1 MRGPYYFAERNPCH
15 DGTPLRLPRLH
26 KAPAPVGAFVQAA
39 SVVAGVAERL
49 RLLDLY
55 CGQGGAGA
63 GYARA
68 GFEVR
73 GVDLARQPRYPFEFF
88 YSDAIAYA
96 RRYWPLFDVIHAS
109 PPCQAHS
116 EAWRLRRNDHPE
128 LIAPTRD
135 ALLAT
140 GKPYIIENVPGAP
153 LRNPVVLCGAM
164 FGLRTYR
171 HRLFEANWPLC
182 APEHPPHTAP
192 QAKMGRPVK
201 PGEFGQFIGNYSGA
215 ALAREVMQMP
225 WANRDGIREAIP
237 PAYTEHIGRQLLE
250 HLR

>member
-1 MRGPYYFAERNPCH
+1 MSSWSGSSAR
-15 DGTPLRLPRLH
+15 DPLRLPRLH
-26 KAPAPVGAFVQAA
+26 TAPASVGAFVQAA

-49 RLLDLY
+49 KLLDLY
-55 CGQGGAGA
+55 CGAGGAGA

-68 GFEVR
+68 GFDVV
-73 GVDLARQPRYPFEFF
+73 GVDIADQPNYPFEFHQA
-88 YSDAIAYA
+88 DAIDF
-96 RRYWPLFDVIHAS
+96 LDGLHGGMCF
-109 PPCQAHS
+109 
-116 EAWRLRRNDHPE
+116 
-128 LIAPTRD
+128 
-135 ALLAT
+135 
-140 GKPYIIENVPGAP
+140 IENVPGAP
-153 LRNPVVLCGAM
+153 LRDPVLLCGAM

-171 HRLFEANWPLC
+171 HRLFEASWPLR
-182 APEHPPHTAP
+182 APAHPPHAAP

>member
-1 MRGPYYFAERNPCH
+1 MCV
-15 DGTPLRLPRLH
+15 
-26 KAPAPVGAFVQAA
+26 KAWGH
-39 SVVAGVAERL
+39 G
-49 RLLDLY
+49 
-55 CGQGGAGA
+55 
-63 GYARA
+63 
-68 GFEVR
+68 EVWLS
-73 GVDLARQPRYPFEFF
+73 LADF
-88 YSDAIAYA
+88 DA
-96 RRYWPLFDVIHAS
+96 IHAS

-116 EAWRLRRNDHPE
+116 EAWRLRRNDHPK
-128 LIAPTRD
+128 LIAPTRA
-135 ALLAT
+135 ALLAII
-140 GKPYIIENVPGAP
+140 KPYIIENVPGAP
-153 LRNPVVLCGAM
+153 LRDPVLLCGAM

-171 HRLFEANWPLC
+171 HRLFEASWPLR
-182 APEHPPHTAP
+182 APAHPPHAAP

>member
-1 MRGPYYFAERNPCH
+1 
-15 DGTPLRLPRLH
+15 
-26 KAPAPVGAFVQAA
+26 VGALLQAA
-39 SVVAGVAERL
+39 PVVAGVAERL
-49 RLLDLY
+49 RLLDLF
-55 CGQGGAGA
+55 CGAGGAGA

-68 GFEVR
+68 GFDVV
-73 GVDLARQPRYPFEFF
+73 GVDIAPQPHYPFEFHQA
-88 YSDAIAYA
+88 DALAMCQDVIDGCWHEHPA
-96 RRYWPLFDVIHAS
+96 RTQLKGRLGHCLGHFDAIHAS

-116 EAWRLRRNDHPE
+116 ETWRLRSNTHPK

-135 ALLAT
+135 MLQAT
-140 GKPYIIENVPGAP
+140 GKPYVIENVPGAP
-153 LRNPVVLCGAM
+153 LRDPVLLCGAM

-171 HRLFEANWPLC
+171 HRLFEANWRLR

-192 QAKMGRPVK
+192 QAKMGRPVG

-237 PAYTEHIGRQLLE
+237 PAYTEHIGRQMLELL
-250 HLR
+250 R